1 MEVSE
6 LFQNL
11 KPSFYSF
18 DVTSFMIKKVVNTSI
33 PTLEYTAE
41 FIRIYRKLKNEQ
53 IEFFETPEGNL
64 QIIT

>member
-18 DVTSFMIKKVVNTSI
+18 DVTNCMIKKIIDTSV

-41 FIRIYRKLKNEQ
+41 FIRIYRKLKDEH
-53 IEFFETPEGNL
+53 IEFFETTEGDL
-64 QIIT
+64 QIVA